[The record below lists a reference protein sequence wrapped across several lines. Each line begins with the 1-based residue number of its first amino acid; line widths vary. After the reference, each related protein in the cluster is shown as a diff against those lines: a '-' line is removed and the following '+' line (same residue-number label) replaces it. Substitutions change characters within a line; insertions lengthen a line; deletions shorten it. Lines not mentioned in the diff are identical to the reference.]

1 MPLSRHAQS
10 PSTSSL
16 RSLPAR
22 FTVPPLPPRIHRRLK
37 IRVVRDGVAL
47 CPATSHDADLD
58 SSFHAPEPGILI
70 RWGTKAKIDTD
81 YSEPDLEED
90 DEEDH
95 DDVFI
100 GGVLGTVKLWD
111 GEFLEMRLVR
121 RPY

>member
-37 IRVVRDGVAL
+37 IKVVREGVAL
-47 CPATSHDADLD
+47 SPVSSHDADLD

-81 YSEPDLEED
+81 YSEPDLEDLD
-90 DEEDH
+90 DEEEDH
-95 DDVFI
+95 VLI
-100 GGVLGTVKLWD
+100 GGALGTVKLWD
-111 GEFLEMRLVR
+111 GESLKGH
-121 RPY
+121 